1 MEQFLRCRDASTQR
15 TVDWKEKEKSMKG
28 QVYSLEKS
36 TSWQRIFMQSKVNG
50 AAYQGEQLS
59 GFNWNWPKNTY
70 LQRRLEYLRK
80 YRSSDELVNLNPAVA
95 SVTSRQ
101 ELRN

>member
-1 MEQFLRCRDASTQR
+1 
-15 TVDWKEKEKSMKG
+15 MKG
-28 QVYSLEKS
+28 QVYSLGKT

-50 AAYQGEQLS
+50 AAYQGEHLS

-80 YRSSDELVNLNPAVA
+80 YRSSDELGDLAPSHA
-95 SVTSRQ
+95 SVSGRQ
-101 ELRN
+101 ELRELRN